1 MAIVILQGNQIETVG
16 ALPEEG
22 MKAPGLNLTAT
33 DLSMKELKD
42 YAGNMKVL
50 NIFPSLD
57 TGVCA
62 ASVRRFNKEAGGLD
76 NTVVLCISA
85 DLPFAHSR
93 FCEVEGL

>member
-1 MAIVILQGNQIETVG
+1 MALVTLRGEQVETVG

-22 MKAPGLNLTAT
+22 MKAPNFSLTAT

-42 YAGNMKVL
+42 FSGSMKVL

-57 TGVCA
+57 TAVCA
-62 ASVRRFNKEAGGLD
+62 ASVRRFNSEAGGLN

-85 DLPFAHSR
+85 SAR
-93 FCEVEGL
+93 WRG